1 MGGSATPAE
10 ITEKVIELE
19 KFSEEIQNEP
29 QKGDGYRTKLEY
41 RLAWSRTYMKKYLNA
56 IEVKSRGLWSLTP
69 EGFKIDITDSQALIE
84 LVNKNKREENKGEK
98 ETKNINNEDDPS
110 EDDAEEW
117 KSDLLNIIN
126 QSSPKAFEILCQ
138 RLLRESGCIDVK
150 VSGGAN
156 DKGIDGTAILRLGL
170 ISFPVAFQCKR
181 YGSTQVTPSL
191 VREFRGALGQ
201 LDKGIFLTTGRFTR
215 AAIEEGTDLTKG
227 SSIDL
232 IDGDRLCEL
241 LREYK
246 IGIEEKNEVIIN
258 QDFFKNI

>member
-1 MGGSATPAE
+1 MGGSATPSE
-10 ITEKVIELE
+10 ITQKVIELE
-19 KFSEEIQNEP
+19 NFSEEVQNEP
-29 QKGDGYRTKLEY
+29 QKGDSYRTKLEY

-69 EGFKIDITDSQALIE
+69 DGFKIDITNPQALIE
-84 LVNKNKREENKGEK
+84 LVNKNKRDEKKGEK
-98 ETKNINNEDDPS
+98 QIKNNNTEDESDD
-110 EDDAEEW
+110 DDAEEW

-126 QSSPKAFEILCQ
+126 ESSPKAFEILCQ

-156 DKGIDGTAILRLGL
+156 DKGIDGTATLRLGL

-201 LDKGIFLTTGRFTR
+201 LNKGIFLTTGRFTR

-232 IDGDRLCEL
+232 IDGDRLCDL

-246 IGIEEKNEVIIN
+246 IGIDEKNEVIIN